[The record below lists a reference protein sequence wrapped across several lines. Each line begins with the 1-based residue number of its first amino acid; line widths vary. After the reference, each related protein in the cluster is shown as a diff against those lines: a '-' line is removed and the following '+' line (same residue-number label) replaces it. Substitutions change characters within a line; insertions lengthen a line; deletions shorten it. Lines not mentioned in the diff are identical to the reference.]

1 MTEFVIGP
9 TERAAIVGRTNS
21 GKTTLAKML
30 CGGYRSLVVI
40 DPKWRFELPR
50 TIVVVGSA
58 SEFAQVYPQRSTRV
72 VYRPDP
78 EDQDH
83 ADVDTVIRRVLHYG
97 RTALLIDEAMEYATV
112 GRIMP
117 AYKRAITQGRELY
130 VPVMSCTQRPIG
142 VHNVILSE
150 AEHLFAFDLQ
160 LDGDREKLVAAN
172 GAAGF
177 LERPRSEHAFL
188 YAGPATG
195 GVAIHCSPLMIG
207 SLPSPAAPAAAPM
220 EAV

>member
-1 MTEFVIGP
+1 MTEFVIGN
-9 TERAAIVGRTNS
+9 TERAVIVGRTGS
-21 GKTTLAKML
+21 GKTTLARVL

-50 TIVVVGSA
+50 TVTVVGSA
-58 SEFAQVYPQRSTRV
+58 SDFAQVYPQRSQRV
-72 VYRPDP
+72 IYRPNP

-83 ADVDTVIRRVLHYG
+83 ADVDTVIRRILHYG

-117 AYKRAITQGRELY
+117 AYKRAITQGRELF
-130 VPVMSCTQRPIG
+130 VPVISCTQRPIG

-150 AEHLFAFDLQ
+150 AEHMFAFDLQ
-160 LDGDREKLVAAN
+160 LEGDREKLVAGN

-177 LERPRSEHAFL
+177 LERPGAPFAFL

-195 GVAIHCSPLMIG
+195 GVAIHCPPLVISPL
-207 SLPSPAAPAAAPM
+207 LSPAAAAAPM

>member
-1 MTEFVIGP
+1 MTEFVIQP
-9 TERAAIVGRTNS
+9 TERAVIVGRTGS
-21 GKTTLAKML
+21 GKTTLARVL

-50 TIVVVGSA
+50 TVTVVGSA

-72 VYRPDP
+72 IFRPNP
-78 EDQDH
+78 EDGDH
-83 ADVDTVIRRVLHYG
+83 EDVDLVIRRILRYG
-97 RTALLIDEAMEYATV
+97 RTCLLIDEAMEYATV

-130 VPVMSCTQRPIG
+130 VPVVSCTQRPIG

-150 AEHLFAFDLQ
+150 AEHMFAFDLQ
-160 LDGDREKLVAAN
+160 LEGDREKLVAGN

-177 LERPRSEHAFL
+177 LERPGQPFAFL

-195 GVAIHCSPLMIG
+195 GVAIHCSPLVIG
-207 SLPSPAAPAAAPM
+207 PSTSPATTRPEL